1 MTGREYRANGV
12 YFEDLHVGDT
22 MASPGRTITETDLVN
37 FCGLSGD
44 YNELHSNEEYASRA
58 SYGKRIAHGLLG
70 LSVASGLASRVGI
83 LEGTAEAF
91 MGLDW
96 RFKHPIFAGD
106 TVRLRA
112 DVVNKR
118 EIPRLH
124 GGLFHIDVQLLN
136 QRDEVVQEGRWTL
149 LLKGRPA
156 E

>member
-1 MTGREYRANGV
+1 MTGREFRVKGM
-12 YFEDLHVGDT
+12 YFEDLKVGDS

-44 YNELHSNEEYASRA
+44 YNELHSNEEYASRSA
-58 SYGKRIAHGLLG
+58 FGKRIAHGMLG
-70 LSVASGLASRVGI
+70 LSIASGLASRLGF

-91 MGLDW
+91 MGLEW
-96 RFKHPIFAGD
+96 RLKHPIFAGD
-106 TVRLRA
+106 TVHLHA

-124 GGLFHIDVQLLN
+124 GGLVHIDVQVLN
-136 QRDEVVQEGRWTL
+136 QRDEVVQEGQWTL

-156 E
+156 A